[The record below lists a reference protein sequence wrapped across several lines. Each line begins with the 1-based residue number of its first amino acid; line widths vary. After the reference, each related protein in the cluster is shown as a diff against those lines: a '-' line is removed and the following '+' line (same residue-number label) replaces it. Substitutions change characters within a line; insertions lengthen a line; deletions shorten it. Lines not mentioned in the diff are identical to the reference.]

1 MEIVPQKVCVTEFKI
16 DGVPAS
22 YSVMQ
27 ALTPESVSWDQIQN
41 MDGQLSIIDLK
52 YADLETVAP
61 LLYASDPTVL
71 MATAEAIGCTAAI
84 NKVDICLIQLGIKAF
99 VFLNTLS
106 TEDGDYQFV
115 TTLSR
120 GHNHTDLGKANK
132 REFRE
137 LTEFHN
143 RLETLKP
150 SMQENFRDRYN
161 VAHPLVSGS
170 MRTDIDGKHRSFP
183 FYTAEVIQAGE
194 LKVGYLA
201 DGKRAYPYLAYALS
215 MDYDTA
221 IEFNEEKRLRF
232 ERAYADGDYDS
243 LNNNA
248 KKELFDMLE
257 MIAFI
262 YIASGNK
269 FPLDF
274 NFIRGDVMGI
284 LNVEE
289 GLRQV
294 WFISTGEGMFQYADD
309 KKGFETADD
318 RWIRRMREI
327 SQPVNDPSMSYKF
340 AIPLFRGVGDEVF
353 HSLLSHMR
361 KIFGIS

>member
-106 TEDGDYQFV
+106 TDDGDYQFV

-120 GHNHTDLGKANK
+120 GHTHTDLGKANK

-137 LTEFHN
+137 LTEFHD

-150 SMQENFRDRYN
+150 TMQENFRDRYN

-170 MRTDIDGKHRSFP
+170 MRTDIDGKQRSFP
-183 FYTAEVIQAGE
+183 FYTAEVIPAGE
-194 LKVGYLA
+194 LKVGYIPLGPIA
-201 DGKRAYPYLAYALS
+201 HPYLAYALS
-215 MDYDTA
+215 MDYDSA
-221 IEFNEEKRLRF
+221 IDFN
-232 ERAYADGDYDS
+232 D
-243 LNNNA
+243 A
-248 KKELFDMLE
+248 KLVHYKQTFLTGGYRSAQEIAIAELMEMLE
-257 MIAFI
+257 IITFI
-262 YIASGNK
+262 YVASGNK
-269 FPLDF
+269 FPKDF
-274 NFIRGDVMGI
+274 NFLRGDVMGN
-284 LNVEE
+284 LSLE
-289 GLRQV
+289 GLQQV
-294 WFISTGEGMFQYADD
+294 WLISTGEGMYQYSDD
-309 KKGFETADD
+309 RKGFESADD
-318 RWIRRMREI
+318 RWIRNMRKFL
-327 SQPVNDPSMSYKF
+327 QPVNDPDMTYNYSLQLFKGVSDNKF
-340 AIPLFRGVGDEVF
+340 RSI
-353 HSLLSHMR
+353 LSHMR